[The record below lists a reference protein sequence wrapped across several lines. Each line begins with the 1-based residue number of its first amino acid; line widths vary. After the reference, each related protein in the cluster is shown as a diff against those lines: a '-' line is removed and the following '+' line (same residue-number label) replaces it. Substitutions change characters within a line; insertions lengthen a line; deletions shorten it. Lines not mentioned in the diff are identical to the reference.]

1 MKTYKN
7 ILVTTANS
15 PYYYS
20 LLTLING
27 VHTFGLDCV
36 DQILVFNLG
45 LDKTEI
51 DVLKSLKNVSVVE
64 YPKDYI
70 ESHSHSL
77 DPKSYMY
84 KIFCLTYCKTMA
96 ENIFW
101 LDAGATPINNM
112 CGIYDLIE
120 NDEIFMVGDIHLNRN
135 YTHKTC
141 STIMEAT
148 ESELNDTQLSAGI
161 IGYKSGG
168 KYEHLFDKAHEYSMK
183 GCTIGHEENHRNDQ
197 SVFSILASRYSC
209 PKQDID
215 MYGYWTDINRNYQT
229 AMENNSVI
237 FVHRRGYENRQ
248 NLIYEN

>member
-1 MKTYKN
+1 MNTYKN

-15 PYYYS
+15 TYYYS
-20 LLTLING
+20 LLTLISG

-36 DQILVFNLG
+36 EHIYVFNLG
-45 LDKTEI
+45 LDISEI
-51 DVLKSLKNVSVVE
+51 NTLKSLKNVSVVD
-64 YPKDYI
+64 YPQNYI
-70 ESHSHSL
+70 DSHEHSL
-77 DPKSYMY
+77 VPKSYIY
-84 KIFCLTYCKTMA
+84 KLFCLTYCKNFA

-112 CGIYDLIE
+112 CVIYDLIE
-120 NDEIFMVGDIHLNRN
+120 KNDVFMVGDIHLNRN

-148 ESELNDTQLSAGI
+148 ESEMNDTQLSAGI
-161 IGYKSGG
+161 IGYKKGG
-168 KYEHLFDKAHEYSMK
+168 KFDHLFETAYQYALQ
-183 GCTIGHEENHRNDQ
+183 GCTIGQEENHRNDQ
-197 SVFSILASRYSC
+197 SVLSILSSRYSC

-215 MYGYWTDINRNYQT
+215 IFGYWTDINRNYQT
-229 AMENNSVI
+229 AMENNAVI